1 MSRVFL
7 LKQKVFIQ
15 EEKKVFGI
23 RKAYH
28 SPAMGKLGLFQI
40 FDCLPI
46 KNVYPVV
53 RAKCEASVSKW
64 QVLSGWA
71 ILPLPFAG
79 PFLQP

>member
-1 MSRVFL
+1 
-7 LKQKVFIQ
+7 
-15 EEKKVFGI
+15 
-23 RKAYH
+23 
-28 SPAMGKLGLFQI
+28 MGKLGLFQI

-71 ILPLPFAG
+71 ILPLPFAE